1 MSGPVRLGVVAT
13 HPIQYHAPLY
23 RRLAADPRLRT
34 TVLFAHRP
42 TPAEQ
47 GADFGVQFQW
57 DVDLTSGFDHVW
69 LRNQS
74 ARPSVT
80 EFAGCDTPEVGRL
93 IRERRFDVVLVSGW
107 HARTYWQA
115 MLACW
120 RSGTPALV
128 RGDSQLPSGAPAM
141 RRAAKRALYPLFI
154 SRFAAC
160 LSVGERSAE
169 YFRHFGA
176 RRVVPSPHFVDND
189 FFAARADRARAE
201 PGGARA
207 ALGFPAEAPV
217 VLFAGKL
224 LERKRP
230 LDLIRAVARF
240 DAERRPHVAFA
251 GEGALREACAAEARR
266 LGVEAHFLGF
276 LNQTQLPRAYA
287 AADLLVLPS
296 DGRETWGLVVNEAM
310 ACGVP
315 AVVSTAVGCYP
326 DMIVEGETGHG
337 FALGDVAGLAAAID
351 RVLGERATAR
361 RMGDAAARHVAARF
375 TVDVAAEGIAVA
387 ALGAAGGRAAMR
399 GAA

>member
-1 MSGPVRLGVVAT
+1 VSGPIRLGIVAT

-23 RRLAADPRLRT
+23 RRLARDPRLET

-42 TPAEQ
+42 SPAEQ
-47 GADFGVQFQW
+47 GADFGVPFQW
-57 DVDLTSGFDHVW
+57 DVDLTSGFEHVW
-69 LRNQS
+69 LRNR
-74 ARPSVT
+74 AGRPSVT
-80 EFAGCDTPEVGRL
+80 EFAGCDTPEVADI
-93 IRERRFDVVLVSGW
+93 IRRRRFDVVLVSGW

-115 MLACW
+115 MVACW
-120 RSGTPALV
+120 RSGTPVLV
-128 RGDSQLPSGAPAM
+128 RGDSQLATESPPM
-141 RRAAKRALYPLFI
+141 KRVAKRALYPVLI
-154 SRFAAC
+154 RRFAAC

-176 RRVVPSPHFVDND
+176 RRVVASPHFVDND
-189 FFAARADRARAE
+189 FFAAGAARARAAA
-201 PGGARA
+201 GGARA
-207 ALGFPAEAPV
+207 ALGLPAERPI

-230 LDLIRAVARF
+230 LDLVRAVARLG
-240 DAERRPHVAFA
+240 AERAPRVVFA
-251 GEGALREACAAEARR
+251 GEGALREECAAEARR

-276 LNQTQLPRAYA
+276 LNQTQIPRAYA

-315 AVVSTAVGCYP
+315 AVVSRAVGCYP

-337 FALGDVAGLAAAID
+337 FALDDVAGLTAAID
-351 RVLGERATAR
+351 RVLSDPATAR
-361 RMGDAAARHVAARF
+361 RMGSAAARRVARF
-375 TVDVAAEGIAVA
+375 TVDAAVEGIATA
-387 ALGAAGGRAAMR
+387 AELAVRERAPNVR